1 MGQASK
7 IIGKSLNKA
16 FANATL
22 APIVNRAG
30 ALAQKRILDRTQKGQ
45 FLGGAGQS
53 KPYSSNPIY
62 AWKLGKTTWNGTNDT
77 LRIKK
82 RLVAPVIADSN
93 ELKWTNRGAILLGG
107 YRRFRQLS
115 GLNTA
120 NVDLSFTG
128 RMLSSLQ
135 YKVTQFSNRF
145 RVTLTVPRSQ
155 QTKAFYTNRNREW
168 LGLNEKEINQVQN
181 YVTGQIDKALK

>member
-1 MGQASK
+1 VGQASN
-7 IIGKSLNKA
+7 IIGKSLVKA
-16 FANATL
+16 FSTATIE
-22 APIVNRAG
+22 PIVNKAG
-30 ALAQKRILDRTQKGQ
+30 ALAQNRILQRTQKGQ

-62 AWKLGKTTWNGTNDT
+62 AWKLGKTTWNSSDKS

-82 RLVAPVIADSN
+82 RLVSPVIVDSN
-93 ELKWTNRGAILLGG
+93 ELKWTNKGAILLGG

-115 GLNTA
+115 GLNTT

-135 YKVTQFSNRF
+135 YKTTLFKGFARI
-145 RVTLTVPRSQ
+145 TLTVPRSQ
-155 QTKAFYTNRNREW
+155 QAKAFYTDRNREW
-168 LGLNEKEINQVQN
+168 LGLNEREIDQVQKYITN
-181 YVTGQIDKALK
+181 QLDMGLK